1 MKIELKSRSLLERV
15 PLAKVPDVVFGC
27 QMVVFLWNTRKAKVF
42 CLSKISGFVS
52 HTCVLVHCPHLRWF
66 WMWHSRHPSCSRS
79 SADVIFV
86 SFDSDGAGTWC
97 VRKEVVDYLT
107 LEMVL
112 ANRERRHG
120 VSIIYLS
127 TGLQM
132 CASFWRRHEIW
143 YSRNSMRSHWRVVSM
158 RWRPV
163 RRCMCDSYDAKRCP
177 EPLESITNSYQW
189 NVVII
194 TDVCLLFMSL
204 YSWNQYQGRSLAFQS
219 GHLRDFVRL
228 QNHQPMDGFQ
238 VVGDSL
244 CDIGDFGRIHLAT
257 AIFSHE
263 LDPTH

>member
-1 MKIELKSRSLLERV
+1 
-15 PLAKVPDVVFGC
+15 
-27 QMVVFLWNTRKAKVF
+27 MVVFLWNTRKAKVF

-52 HTCVLVHCPHLRWF
+52 HTCVLVHCPQLRWV

-204 YSWNQYQGRSLAFQS
+204 YSWNQYQGRNLAFQS

-244 CDIGDFGRIHLAT
+244 CDVGDFGRIHLTT

-263 LDPTH
+263 LNPTH

>member
-1 MKIELKSRSLLERV
+1 MKIEFKSRSLLERV

-112 ANRERRHG
+112 ANRERRHW

-143 YSRNSMRSHWRVVSM
+143 YSRNSMRSHWRV
-158 RWRPV
+158 
-163 RRCMCDSYDAKRCP
+163 
-177 EPLESITNSYQW
+177 
-189 NVVII
+189 
-194 TDVCLLFMSL
+194 
-204 YSWNQYQGRSLAFQS
+204 YQGRSLAFQS
-219 GHLRDFVRL
+219 GHLRDLVRL

-244 CDIGDFGRIHLAT
+244 CDVGDFGRIHLTT